1 MPTKP
6 QRALF
11 LFAHQDDEYGVYAAI
26 ADCVQRGLA
35 VQCAYFTCAAGTL
48 AQQRNQ
54 ESLAVLAQLGVPASA
69 VHFAGD
75 QLTIADASL
84 PQRLQ
89 DAGQW
94 LERWLLEAPQA
105 QEQVQPQQHEQQEL
119 GSAQRGTA
127 ASIDSIYVT
136 AWEGG
141 HHDHDALH
149 AITCEIAARHG
160 LLARVQQY
168 ALYNALGC
176 PAPLFR
182 VLSPLAQ
189 NGAVTRQRLP
199 WRQRWQHLRLCL
211 MYPSQRNTWIGLFPF
226 VVLHYLLR
234 GEQQLQGVAL
244 ARLQQRPHQGA
255 LYYENRRFYRWEQL
269 QQDLAHWRASR

>member
-35 VQCAYFTCAAGTL
+35 VQCAYFTCAAGAL

-54 ESLAVLAQLGVPASA
+54 ESLAVLARLGVPASA

-75 QLTIADASL
+75 QLAIPDASL
-84 PQRLQ
+84 PQHLAQ
-89 DAGQW
+89 AADWIEQW
-94 LERWLLEAPQA
+94 LLQGADRA
-105 QEQVQPQQHEQQEL
+105 
-119 GSAQRGTA
+119 A

-160 LLARVQQY
+160 LLERVQQY

-182 VLSPLAQ
+182 VLSPLTQ

-226 VVLHYLLR
+226 VLLHYLLR

-244 ARLQQRPHQGA
+244 ARLQQRPHAGA

-269 QQDLAHWRASR
+269 QQDLAQWRASR

>member
-1 MPTKP
+1 MPTNP

-11 LFAHQDDEYGVYAAI
+11 LFAHQDDEYGVYGAI

-35 VQCAYFTCAAGTL
+35 VQCAYFTRGAGAL

-54 ESLAVLAQLGVPASA
+54 ESLAVLARLGVPASA
-69 VHFAGD
+69 VSFAGD
-75 QLTIADASL
+75 QLDIADASL
-84 PQRLQ
+84 PRQLHA
-89 DAGQW
+89 AGQW
-94 LERWLLEAPQA
+94 LEQWLLQG
-105 QEQVQPQQHEQQEL
+105 QETEH
-119 GSAQRGTA
+119 AA

-149 AITCEIAARHG
+149 ALTCEIAAYHG
-160 LLARVQQY
+160 LLAQVRQY

-182 VLSPLAQ
+182 VLSPLAL
-189 NGAVTRQRLP
+189 NGAVTRQRLS

-211 MYPSQRNTWIGLFPF
+211 MYPSQRTTWIGLFPF
-226 VVLHYLLR
+226 VLLHYLR
-234 GEQQLQGVAL
+234 HGQQQLQGVAL
-244 ARLQQRPHQGA
+244 ARLNQRPHQGA

-269 QQDLAHWRASR
+269 QQDLAQWRASR

>member
-1 MPTKP
+1 MPIKP
-6 QRALF
+6 MRALF

-35 VQCAYFTCAAGTL
+35 VQCAYFTRGEGAL

-54 ESLAVLAQLGVPASA
+54 ESLAVLARLGVAASA
-69 VHFAGD
+69 VSFAGD
-75 QLTIADASL
+75 QLAIADASL
-84 PQRLQ
+84 PQRLH

-94 LERWLLEAPQA
+94 LEQWLLQAPDQL
-105 QEQVQPQQHEQQEL
+105 QH
-119 GSAQRGTA
+119 GGAD
-127 ASIDSIYVT
+127 SIDSIYVT

-149 AITCEIAARHG
+149 ALACEIAARHG
-160 LLARVQQY
+160 LLERVRQY
-168 ALYNALGC
+168 SLYNALGC

-189 NGAVTRQRLP
+189 NGAVARQRLP

-226 VVLHYLLR
+226 VLLHYLLR

-269 QQDLAHWRASR
+269 QQDLAQWRASR